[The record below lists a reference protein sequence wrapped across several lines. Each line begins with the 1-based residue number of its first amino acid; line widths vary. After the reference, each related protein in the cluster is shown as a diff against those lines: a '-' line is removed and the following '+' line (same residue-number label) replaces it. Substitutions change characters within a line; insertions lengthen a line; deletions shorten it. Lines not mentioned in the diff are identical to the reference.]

1 MGIWRGICGNRN
13 RKPFKNKQHTKTHTN
28 ENKWALFWRGICG
41 TTAGNLWEFGGEFVG
56 LRRGICGNTGR
67 KPSAMAGEIALKR
80 KKEKRKKK
88 GPKTNKKCG
97 PKAEQIIF
105 KFMANWWKSSKCILN
120 LIYIRNEKDKN
131 AIKKGTQKPCLS

>member
-1 MGIWRGICGNRN
+1 MWEFGGVFVGIETANPLKISNT
-13 RKPFKNKQHTKTHTN
+13 RKHTQMKTSG
-28 ENKWALFWRGICG
+28 LY
-41 TTAGNLWEFGGEFVG
+41 FGGEFVG